1 MMCSIFVPLSF
12 GDFGEDFV
20 NANIELYQVDADIQN
35 ARIFMNSG
43 RFDAELYPRQ
53 KHLRNKELRWAS
65 KMNPKVKS
73 FVHRRYIL
81 YMNKDDIR
89 SFLWYLSK
97 HQRSDT
103 MEVHLDIAK
112 WLKKNKDISRLKIGF
127 YDHTSKTLNLTWTL
141 EEYCEMCTTR
151 SG

>member
-1 MMCSIFVPLSF
+1 MKTTANSVIRCCIIAMMCSMFVPLSF
-12 GDFGEDFV
+12 GDFGEGFV

-53 KHLRNKELRWAS
+53 KHLRNK
-65 KMNPKVKS
+65 
-73 FVHRRYIL
+73 
-81 YMNKDDIR
+81 
-89 SFLWYLSK
+89 
-97 HQRSDT
+97 
-103 MEVHLDIAK
+103 
-112 WLKKNKDISRLKIGF
+112 DISRLKIGF
-127 YDHTSKTLNLTWTL
+127 YDHTSKTLNQTWTL